1 LLKNKNNDL
10 SEEEKSEL
18 RKQIEEALSKSIMY
32 YGRKD
37 VPESVH
43 ILLSYYKELFKTYP
57 REKNEEGETWEDYKR
72 FLENEVNNKFKEKI
86 FSDDEIK

>member
-1 LLKNKNNDL
+1 MLKNKKYDL
-10 SEEEKSEL
+10 SEKEKIEL

-43 ILLSYYKELFKTYP
+43 VLLSYYKELFKTYP
-57 REKNEEGETWEDYKR
+57 REKNEDRETWEDYKR
-72 FLENEVNNKFKEKI
+72 FLEDEVNKKFKEKI
-86 FSDDEIK
+86 FSDEDFE